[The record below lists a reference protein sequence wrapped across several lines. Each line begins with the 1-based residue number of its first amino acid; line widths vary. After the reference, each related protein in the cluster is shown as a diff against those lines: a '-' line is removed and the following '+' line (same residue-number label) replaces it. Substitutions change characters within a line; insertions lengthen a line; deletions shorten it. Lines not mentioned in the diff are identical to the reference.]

1 MKNTPNPFQKDLT
14 LNKYHLF
21 DLIKAKE
28 NGYYPKELLGI
39 IEQIGSFKQK
49 FPIKIGDVYGVR
61 AFFAFSE
68 PINGEV
74 QFQSGYLDLKLLLEE
89 KDTYIG
95 EIQTILPPIF
105 VLKKGSK
112 IKFRKE
118 NIIAKIAS
126 EG

>member
-61 AFFAFSE
+61 AFFAF
-68 PINGEV
+68 
-74 QFQSGYLDLKLLLEE
+74 
-89 KDTYIG
+89 
-95 EIQTILPPIF
+95 
-105 VLKKGSK
+105 
-112 IKFRKE
+112 
-118 NIIAKIAS
+118 
-126 EG
+126 